1 MADYDDEKTQ
11 ILFRPPNMPASAP
24 PQPVASEAAPQSA
37 PPPDLDVTSREARAP
52 AAPATPPPEPAAP
65 AAAPPA
71 AENES
76 SGGFLVG
83 VGVVVALLII
93 GYVLMR

>member
-37 PPPDLDVTSREARAP
+37 PPPDLDVTAGETRAP
-52 AAPATPPPEPAAP
+52 AAPATPPPEP
-65 AAAPPA
+65 AAPPA

-93 GYVLMR
+93 GYVLVR

>member
-65 AAAPPA
+65 AAA
-71 AENES
+71 ENES